1 MNAPSL
7 DVKDMLVA
15 NSALGLVY
23 GTNLFVGKE
32 PTFPL
37 DCVAIF
43 DTTGFS
49 PDFTLDKVSSFNPSI
64 QIRVRSI
71 SYEAGWDWIESIA
84 TSLHLRAHEVWGGTQ
99 YELITISSGP
109 ALLDYDDR
117 GNPRF
122 IINLNIIR
130 RN

>member
-1 MNAPSL
+1 MNAPSIDIRDL
-7 DVKDMLVA
+7 LVTD
-15 NSALGLVY
+15 SSLGLIS

-32 PTFPL
+32 PKFPL
-37 DCVAIF
+37 DCVTIF

-71 SYEAGWDWIESIA
+71 SYEAGWAWIESIG
-84 TSLHLRAHEVWGGTQ
+84 TFLHLRAHEVVNGTI
-99 YELITISSGP
+99 YELISIASGP